1 MLFVLAV
8 LVIAFL
14 AGGTAAITG
23 FGIGSLLTP
32 LLAVQLGAQLAV
44 AAVAVPHAAGTALRC
59 ARLRRAVD
67 KSVLWRF
74 GIPSA
79 AGGLAG
85 ALWQGEL
92 SNLTLI
98 RVLGGLLV
106 LAGASGLANTTV
118 QLRLRGPWAVLG
130 GALSGLFGGLVGN
143 QGGIRTAALL
153 GIALPPERFVATA
166 TASALIV
173 DAVRLPVY
181 LYSSGQELLQY
192 AWLVALAIVGV
203 LAGTLYGERI
213 LRRIPE
219 ERFRRVVSG
228 FLVLLG
234 ISLLLSGVGNR

>member
-79 AGGLAG
+79 AG
-85 ALWQGEL
+85 
-92 SNLTLI
+92 
-98 RVLGGLLV
+98 
-106 LAGASGLANTTV
+106 
-118 QLRLRGPWAVLG
+118 
-130 GALSGLFGGLVGN
+130 
-143 QGGIRTAALL
+143 
-153 GIALPPERFVATA
+153 
-166 TASALIV
+166 
-173 DAVRLPVY
+173 
-181 LYSSGQELLQY
+181 
-192 AWLVALAIVGV
+192 
-203 LAGTLYGERI
+203 
-213 LRRIPE
+213 
-219 ERFRRVVSG
+219 
-228 FLVLLG
+228 
-234 ISLLLSGVGNR
+234 